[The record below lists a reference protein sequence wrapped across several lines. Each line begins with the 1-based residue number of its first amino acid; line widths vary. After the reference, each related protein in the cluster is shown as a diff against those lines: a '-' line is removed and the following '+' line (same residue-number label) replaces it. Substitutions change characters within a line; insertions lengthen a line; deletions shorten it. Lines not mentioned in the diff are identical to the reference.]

1 MSIPCEFPPKC
12 LECAKLK
19 GPILNRKCN
28 LCQDLGFCESVLCDL
43 NRCVQ
48 NPADFECHA
57 FQPILRLAK
66 PSGSGPPDLSG
77 GLRHRPRRESILGL
91 LDSDKI
97 KYDTA
102 LALQKLD
109 RDPDGV
115 FVNIK
120 YHLAW
125 NVVERRPV
133 FKRSDDYLVL
143 FHDTFSQCG
152 EIVGGGVSLLWLA
165 PDHIHVYIES
175 DGENSVETI
184 IHGLNNCQN
193 VPLSDNFMP
202 WGKGLAQGRRFGTKH
217 IFQKLSDDWNVPT
230 LG

>member
-28 LCQDLGFCESVLCDL
+28 LCQDLGFCESILCDL

-48 NPADFECHA
+48 TLADFECHA
-57 FQPILRLAK
+57 FQPILKLAK
-66 PSGSGPPDLSG
+66 PSGSEPPDLSG
-77 GLRHRPRRESILGL
+77 GLTHRPRQDSILEL
-91 LDSDKI
+91 LRSDKI
-97 KYDTA
+97 KYNTA
-102 LALQKLD
+102 LALQKLG

-143 FHDTFSQCG
+143 FHDTFSKCG
-152 EIVGGGVSLLWLA
+152 EIVGGGASLLWLA
-165 PDHIHVYIES
+165 PDHIHVYVES
-175 DGENSVETI
+175 DGEKSVETI
-184 IHGLNNCQN
+184 IHGLKQFSKHAI
-193 VPLSDNFMP
+193 VRQFHALGQQF
-202 WGKGLAQGRRFGTKH
+202 GIGREIWDKAYFSETVG
-217 IFQKLSDDWNVPT
+217 
-230 LG
+230 

>member
-1 MSIPCEFPPKC
+1 MSIPSEFPPKC

-48 NPADFECHA
+48 PPGDFGCYA
-57 FQPILRLAK
+57 FQPILKLAK
-66 PSGSGPPDLSG
+66 PSGSEPPDLSG
-77 GLRHRPRRESILGL
+77 GLTHRPRRDSILEL
-91 LDSDKI
+91 LRSDKI

-102 LALQKLD
+102 LALQKLGH
-109 RDPDGV
+109 DPDGV

-133 FKRSDDYLVL
+133 FKRSNDYLIL
-143 FHDTFSQCG
+143 FHDTFSKCG
-152 EIVGGGVSLLWLA
+152 EIVGGGARLLWLA
-165 PDHIHVYIES
+165 PDHIHVYVES
-175 DGENSVETI
+175 DGEKSVETI
-184 IHGLNNCQN
+184 IHGLKQFSKRAIASQFHA
-193 VPLSDNFMP
+193 L
-202 WGKGLAQGRRFGTKH
+202 GQGFGTGREIWDKAY
-217 IFQKLSDDWNVPT
+217 FSETV
-230 LG
+230 G

>member
-57 FQPILRLAK
+57 FQPILKLAK

-91 LDSDKI
+91 LGSDKI

-143 FHDTFSQCG
+143 FHDTFSKCG
-152 EIVGGGVSLLWLA
+152 KIIGGGASLLWLA

-175 DGENSVETI
+175 DGEKSVETI
-184 IHGLNNCQN
+184 IHGLKQ
-193 VPLSDNFMP
+193 LSKRAIVRQFHAL
-202 WGKGLAQGRRFGTKH
+202 GQGFGTGTEIWDKAY
-217 IFQKLSDDWNVPT
+217 FSETV
-230 LG
+230 G